1 VTDESLTSRERA
13 ADRLIVFFE
22 QKILS
27 GDMAEGAT
35 LPSER
40 EIVQVHG
47 VSRTVVREAV
57 LALSNKGLVRA
68 RPGYR
73 PVVAKPGYDS
83 AIEVVS
89 SLASKL
95 LSQQGGVRNLFD
107 LRIMMEVSLARQ
119 AALNATCGDLQKMKA
134 ALEANEAA
142 IDDSHQF
149 YETDVAFHG
158 VLYEVPN
165 NPLLASVHKAYTD
178 WLAPQWR
185 QMPRMPGRNKS
196 NYEAHARIYEAIL
209 MRDPDASEAAT
220 RAHLDSAWDQVSA
233 TFQEL

>member
-1 VTDESLTSRERA
+1 MDSQLTDESSTSRERA
-13 ADRLIVFFE
+13 ADKLVAFFE
-22 QKILS
+22 GQILS

-40 EIVQVHG
+40 EIVQDHG

-73 PVVAKPGYDS
+73 PVVAKPGYDN

-107 LRIMMEVSLARQ
+107 LRIMMEVSLARE
-119 AALNATCGDLQKMKA
+119 AALKATSADLQKMKT
-134 ALEANEAA
+134 ALEANEVA
-142 IDDSHQF
+142 IDDSNLF
-149 YETDVAFHG
+149 YETDVATHPY
-158 VLYEVPN
+158 LRSHSY
-165 NPLLASVHKAYTD
+165 
-178 WLAPQWR
+178 
-185 QMPRMPGRNKS
+185 
-196 NYEAHARIYEAIL
+196 AR
-209 MRDPDASEAAT
+209 S
-220 RAHLDSAWDQVSA
+220 
-233 TFQEL
+233 